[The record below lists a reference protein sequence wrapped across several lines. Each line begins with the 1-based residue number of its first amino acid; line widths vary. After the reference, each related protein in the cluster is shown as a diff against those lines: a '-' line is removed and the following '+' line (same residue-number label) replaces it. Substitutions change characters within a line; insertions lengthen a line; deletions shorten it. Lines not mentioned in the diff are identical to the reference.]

1 MVILIINNNYLLNY
15 LYIFSILFEIFLMKI
30 TCEFLLSNNLSTK
43 LLRKI
48 FLHNSVIVS
57 SNTQMNTSFENKM
70 VVMNRNENN
79 LTQNNL
85 I

>member
-1 MVILIINNNYLLNY
+1 MVILIINNNYSLNY